1 VNSAFSAVNFKCD
14 KIKLRLEDNME
25 EEKTNEEMLQK
36 FYETAAGDIMD
47 KRVRDIPIIDKDADL
62 IDVLSVLNVSD
73 HVWVVESKGS
83 KKLVG
88 IITEYDVLHILS
100 PRKRIPSVGVP
111 DKRSLPYSS
120 FEEASHLMSRDPIK
134 CEPNEKVGN
143 ILDKMMTHRIRR
155 MPVVGNDE
163 IIGEITLHHLIRK
176 LYALIKYESRG
187 NIE

>member
-1 VNSAFSAVNFKCD
+1 
-14 KIKLRLEDNME
+14 ME

-36 FYETAAGDIMD
+36 FYETAAEDIMD
-47 KRVRDIPIIDKDADL
+47 KKVGDIPIIDKDADL
-62 IDVLSVLNVSD
+62 IDVLSALNVSD

-88 IITEYDVLHILS
+88 IITEHDVLHILS

-143 ILDKMMTHRIRR
+143 ILDKMITRRIRR
-155 MPVVGNDE
+155 MPVVENGD
-163 IIGEITLHHLIRK
+163 IIGEITIHHLIRK
-176 LYALIKYESRG
+176 LYALIKYESQG

>member
-1 VNSAFSAVNFKCD
+1 
-14 KIKLRLEDNME
+14 ME
-25 EEKTNEEMLQK
+25 EEKTNEELLQK
-36 FYETAAGDIMD
+36 FYETAAEDIMD
-47 KRVRDIPIIDKDADL
+47 KRAGDIPVIDKDADL
-62 IDVLSVLNVSD
+62 IDVLSILNVSD

-100 PRKRIPSVGVP
+100 PRKRIPSVGAP
-111 DKRSLPYSS
+111 DKRSLPYRS

-143 ILDKMMTHRIRR
+143 ILDKMMTRRIRR
-155 MPVVGNDE
+155 MPVVEEGD

-176 LYALIKYESRG
+176 LYALIK
-187 NIE
+187 

>member
-1 VNSAFSAVNFKCD
+1 
-14 KIKLRLEDNME
+14 ME
-25 EEKTNEEMLQK
+25 ETKKNEELLQK
-36 FYETAAGDIMD
+36 FYETAAEDIMD

-62 IDVLSVLNVSD
+62 IDVLSILNVSD

-100 PRKRIPSVGVP
+100 PRKRIPSVGAP

-134 CEPNEKVGN
+134 CESNEKVEN
-143 ILDKMMTHRIRR
+143 ILDEMITRRIRR
-155 MPVVGNDE
+155 MPVVENGD

-176 LYALIKYESRG
+176 LYALIL
-187 NIE
+187 

>member
-1 VNSAFSAVNFKCD
+1 
-14 KIKLRLEDNME
+14 ME
-25 EEKTNEEMLQK
+25 EEKTDEETLQE

-47 KRVRDIPIIDKDADL
+47 KRAGDIPIIDKDADL

-88 IITEYDVLHILS
+88 IITEHDVLHILS
-100 PRKRIPSVGVP
+100 PKKRIPSVGVP

-120 FEEASHLMSRDPIK
+120 FEEASHLMSSDPIK
-134 CEPNEKVGN
+134 CEANEKVGN
-143 ILDKMMTHRIRR
+143 ILDKMITRRIRR
-155 MPVVGNDE
+155 MPIVENGD

-176 LYALIKYESRG
+176 LYALIKA
-187 NIE
+187 